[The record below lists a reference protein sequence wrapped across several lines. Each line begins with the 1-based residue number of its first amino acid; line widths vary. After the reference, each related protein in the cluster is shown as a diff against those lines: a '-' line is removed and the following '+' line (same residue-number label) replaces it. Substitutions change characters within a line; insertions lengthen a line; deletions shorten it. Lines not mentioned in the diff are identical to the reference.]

1 MKAAVILALALVAGC
16 GSALKTGNT
25 YRDAGRHELAAYYY
39 ASHLRANRND
49 AEARA
54 SAVSGLERALTAVG
68 ADLDA
73 RFDKGDSKGA
83 LAAAERKEELLALG
97 RTLGLKELAA
107 LSAKP
112 ELERTLPKARTQ
124 AVTALDAAEA
134 ASQADAVITSA
145 VRVALALDPNNGEL
159 AARYERLR
167 QKLARIILPRLD
179 CGGASRDACDLFAAS
194 LLGVVTGQPR
204 EVTVM
209 ATPAS
214 KTRNAELVVRLELV
228 TTRAPWKVKEQGKAK
243 DKVKRYDR
251 FRDVV
256 KNAKGEPVLDEVAA
270 DFTTYESSA
279 TVELRGR
286 IELRDLGPSR
296 AVLFARDVS
305 QRQEDRRAY
314 VTWTGDERAL
324 GKHAIGTDNTPPADT
339 EVLVRQVTQQA
350 AASVANEL
358 VNKLEGATK

>member
-1 MKAAVILALALVAGC
+1 MKAAGILLLTLVAGC

-25 YRDAGRHELAAYYY
+25 YRDAGHHELAAYYY
-39 ASHLRANRND
+39 AAHLRANRND
-49 AEARA
+49 PEAQA
-54 SAVSGLERALTAVG
+54 TAVAGIERALTAVG
-68 ADLDA
+68 ADLDT
-73 RFDKGDSKGA
+73 RFDKGDFRGA

-107 LSAKP
+107 MSARP
-112 ELERTLPKARTQ
+112 ELDRTLPKARTQ
-124 AVTALDAAEA
+124 AVSALDAAETA
-134 ASQADAVITSA
+134 HQADAALTSA

-159 AARYERLR
+159 AGRYERLR

-179 CGGASRDACDLFAAS
+179 CGGGAQQACDLFAAS
-194 LLGVVTGQPR
+194 LLGVVSGQPR
-204 EVTVM
+204 EVTVL

-214 KTRNAELVVRLELV
+214 KTRNAELVVRLEV
-228 TTRAPWKVKEQGKAK
+228 VSARAPWKVREQGKVK

-251 FRDVV
+251 FKDVI
-256 KNAKGEPVLDEVAA
+256 KNAKGEPVYDEVAA

-279 TVELRGR
+279 SVELRGR

-305 QRQEDRRAY
+305 QRQDDRRAY

-324 GKHAIGTDNTPPADT
+324 GKHAIGTDTTPPAEPD
-339 EVLVRQVTQQA
+339 VLMRQVVQQA

-358 VNKLEGATK
+358 VSKLEGATK